1 MSDVARPIGVTLVAG
16 LMLLSGV
23 GALIYAIFYFMN
35 PEVSD
40 GFGFVSNG
48 LALLTAVV
56 FIVLAKGILSGSSIA
71 RLIVVIFAVLQLLDG
86 LRHLILVPGLRIIGA
101 VQIVLALAIVVLL
114 MSRKAATYFA
124 TT

>member
-23 GALIYAIFYFMN
+23 GSLIYAIFYFIN
-35 PEVSD
+35 PDVSD

-48 LALLTAVV
+48 LAILTAIV
-56 FIVLAKGILSGSSIA
+56 FILLAKGILSGSSIA
-71 RLIVVIFAVLQLLDG
+71 RLIVVIFGVLQLLDG
-86 LRHLILVPGLRIIGA
+86 LRHLILVPGLRIIGV
-101 VQIVLALAIVVLL
+101 VQILLSMAIIGLL

>member
-23 GALIYAIFYFMN
+23 GALIYAIFYFIN
-35 PEVSD
+35 PDVSD

-48 LALLTAVV
+48 LAILTAVV
-56 FIVLAKGILSGSSIA
+56 FILLAKGILSGSSIA
-71 RLIVVIFAVLQLLDG
+71 RLIVVIFAVLQMLDG
-86 LRHLILVPGLRIIGA
+86 LRHLVLVPGLRIIGV
-101 VQIVLALAIVVLL
+101 VQIILALAIVGLL